1 MSNFKVLRKSDGE
14 EVLRYSADTAQTI
27 KGFDL
32 VDYDHVEYSP
42 DTTEPTVLR
51 MTWTQTQWKRRFTQ
65 LERLAIRDA
74 ATHNPELADYM
85 DLMNGSDEIANDDPD
100 TINAV
105 NLLEAVGLIGAGRAN
120 EVLYAQ

>member
-14 EVLRYSADTAQTI
+14 EMLRYSAASAQTVN
-27 KGFDL
+27 GFDL

-42 DTTEPTVLR
+42 DTPEPTALR

-65 LERLAIRDA
+65 PERLAIREA

-100 TINAV
+100 TINAM
-105 NLLEAVGLIGAGRAN
+105 NLLEAFGLIGSGRAN